1 MKTAPDLQ
9 SLRSIAQTSP
19 AYHEAYLRAE
29 EDIIKTVATNGL
41 IVDGIDL
48 LGPLTAL
55 KAATINQQG
64 TDRNSRA
71 A

>member
-1 MKTAPDLQ
+1 MKVKVMKTAPDMQ

-29 EDIIKTVATNGL
+29 EDIIKAVAINGL

-48 LGPLTAL
+48 LGPLTAHQEL
-55 KAATINQQG
+55 L
-64 TDRNSRA
+64 RNDHF
-71 A
+71 

>member
-41 IVDGIDL
+41 IVDGGIDL

-55 KAATINQQG
+55 KAATINQ
-64 TDRNSRA
+64 
-71 A
+71 